1 MYRNLQADQKEKV
14 VKSVVITLLIAVLIF
29 FIFDKSKYIGDK
41 PIIVTQIDT
50 IYSTDTIVKYKKG
63 KDIPFEIYRVLEDTI
78 HDTIELIRDYSTIK
92 VYYDTIKQD
101 SSTFYIRDTIYQNAI
116 QAREFK
122 AEIGFKTIYNTTTI
136 TKPERSAIYL
146 GFLTDLRAFD
156 NKLGLGLGLGYYTP
170 KKGLFLLN
178 ATTNQYSL
186 GIYKKF

>member
-1 MYRNLQADQKEKV
+1 M
-14 VKSVVITLLIAVLIF
+14 KSVIITLLIAVLIF

-41 PIIVTQIDT
+41 PIIVKQIDT
-50 IYSTDTIVKYKKG
+50 IYFTDTIVKYKKG
-63 KDIPFEIYRVLEDTI
+63 KEIPFEIYRVLEDTI
-78 HDTIELIRDYSTIK
+78 HDTIELIRDYSTVK
-92 VYYDTIKQD
+92 VYSDTIKQD
-101 SSTFYIRDTIYQNAI
+101 SSTFYIRDTIYKNAI
-116 QAREFK
+116 QSREFK
-122 AEIGFKTIYNTTTI
+122 AEIGFKTIYNTITI

-156 NKLGLGLGLGYYTP
+156 NKLGLGVGLGYYSP

>member
-1 MYRNLQADQKEKV
+1 

-78 HDTIELIRDYSTIK
+78 HDTIELIRDYSTVK
-92 VYYDTIKQD
+92 VYSDTIKQD

-116 QAREFK
+116 QSRYFK

-156 NKLGLGLGLGYYTP
+156 NKIGLGVGLGYYSP

>member
-1 MYRNLQADQKEKV
+1 M
-14 VKSVVITLLIAVLIF
+14 KSVVITLLIAVLIF

-50 IYSTDTIVKYKKG
+50 IYSKDTIVKYKKG

-78 HDTIELIRDYSTIK
+78 HDTIELIRDYSTVK
-92 VYYDTIKQD
+92 VYSDTIKQD
-101 SSTFYIRDTIYQNAI
+101 SSTFYIQDSIFQNKILNRA
-116 QAREFK
+116 FK

-156 NKLGLGLGLGYYTP
+156 NKIGLGLGLGYYTP

-178 ATTNQYSL
+178 ATTNNYSL
-186 GIYKKF
+186 GYYKKF